1 MTYNAKFTK
10 LHRGLTPINPDQD
23 RIQYGPQLNADIRLL
38 LPDNSYLTLNTID
51 TDGSVWV
58 ISDIEGWWNI
68 AEPSIPDVPRGFGDG
83 SFDVTGRFL
92 ARDLVVKGSVL
103 VTKNNREDIGYAS
116 AEARE
121 RLTTAFNLVKRGAYL
136 IVDEDIYK
144 RASYVRLSGRPDIST
159 VNSRGRIDFSI
170 GLRAVDPIK
179 YEWIDSTFSE
189 TAIYDG
195 RYRIEIAGITKET
208 LTQSDYNIYDPYT
221 GQSSYS
227 EYSGYSGVIT
237 ASGTSSATTL
247 TTSTDYTVE
256 GFPFFAA
263 GQDIYSSGGYLKNS
277 KVNTA
282 TSTTVT
288 FSNPLTGSP
297 SSQPFILNPREENR
311 TRSYLGNTASRISY
325 PSKVNILNRGNNN
338 VFCYFR
344 IKGPLYGPA
353 TITNTTTGQVIT
365 ISAPTSSLYTGS
377 YVLDGS
383 TISFSV
389 GTVGDL
395 AKVLNQNNYLDID
408 TKNRE
413 IRAGQFVDGVSHESA
428 KSARGLLDPFIDWI
442 YLQPG
447 SNQIVFAD
455 SGAEFEE
462 VTATLEIYWRSG
474 WIG

>member
-10 LHRGLTPINPDQD
+10 LHRGLAPIYPDQD
-23 RIQYGPQLNADIRLL
+23 RLQYGPQLDADIRLL

-58 ISDIEGWWNI
+58 VSDIDGWWNI

-83 SFDVTGRFL
+83 SFDVSGRFL
-92 ARDLVVKGSVL
+92 ARDLVLKGSIL
-103 VTKNNREDIGYAS
+103 ITKNNRTDIGLAS

-144 RASYVRLSGRPDIST
+144 RSCYVRLSGRPDIST
-159 VNSRGRIDFSI
+159 VNSRGRIDFSL

-179 YEWIDSTFSE
+179 YEWIESTFSE
-189 TAIYDG
+189 TAIYNG
-195 RYRIEIAGITKET
+195 RYRSEIAGISKEA
-208 LTQSDYNIYDPYT
+208 LSQSDYNIYDPYT
-221 GQSSYS
+221 GESSYS

-237 ASGTSSATTL
+237 ASGSNNATTM
-247 TTSTDYTVE
+247 TTSTDYTVAGYPFVAVGQEMHSDE
-256 GFPFFAA
+256 GFLATS
-263 GQDIYSSGGYLKNS
+263 I
-277 KVNTA
+277 VNTV
-282 TSTTVT
+282 TTTNVT
-288 FSNPLTGSP
+288 FSKPLVGSP
-297 SSQPFILNPREENR
+297 SSKSFILNPQEGTR
-311 TRSYLGNTASRISY
+311 TRSYLGNTASKVSY
-325 PSKVNILNRGNNN
+325 PSKVTVQNRGNND

-353 TITNTTTGQVIT
+353 TITNTTTNQVIT
-365 ISAPTSSLYTGS
+365 ISEPTSSLYTGS
-377 YVLDGS
+377 YVLDGA
-383 TISFSV
+383 TIEFNV
-389 GTVGDL
+389 GAVGD
-395 AKVLNQNNYLDID
+395 AARVVNEDNYLDID

-413 IRAGQFVDGVSHESA
+413 IRAGQYVDGVPYESA

-462 VTATLEIYWRSG
+462 NTATLEIYWRSG

>member
-1 MTYNAKFTK
+1 MTYNAKFTS
-10 LHRGLTPINPDQD
+10 LHRGLTPIHADQD
-23 RIQYGPQLNADIRLL
+23 RIQYGPQLNSDIRLL

-58 ISDIEGWWNI
+58 VSDIEGWWNI

-208 LTQSDYNIYDPYT
+208 LSQSDYHIYDSYT
-221 GQSSYS
+221 GLQGYS
-227 EYSGYSGVIT
+227 TYEGTRIYSG
-237 ASGTSSATTL
+237 
-247 TTSTDYTVE
+247 
-256 GFPFFAA
+256 
-263 GQDIYSSGGYLKNS
+263 
-277 KVNTA
+277 NTA
-282 TSTTVT
+282 TK
-288 FSNPLTGSP
+288 
-297 SSQPFILNPREENR
+297 
-311 TRSYLGNTASRISY
+311 ISY

-344 IKGPLYGPA
+344 IRGPLYGPA
-353 TITNTTTGQVIT
+353 TITNTTTGQIIT
-365 ISAPTSSLYTGS
+365 ISAPTSSLYIGS

-383 TISFSV
+383 TISFNV

-395 AKVLNQNNYLDID
+395 AKVINEDNYLDID

-413 IRAGQFVDGVSHESA
+413 IRAGQFIDGVSHESA

-462 VTATLEIYWRSG
+462 NTATLEIYWRSG